1 MSVACVLIEGEEVD
15 RPGHHHNFFF
25 SFYFSQLTASRF
37 LVFPEATFK
46 RTSSGSFMSPF
57 QQKEPSFVHGIR
69 EVSLLHFIG

>member
-57 QQKEPSFVHGIR
+57 QQRDRVLYME
-69 EVSLLHFIG
+69 